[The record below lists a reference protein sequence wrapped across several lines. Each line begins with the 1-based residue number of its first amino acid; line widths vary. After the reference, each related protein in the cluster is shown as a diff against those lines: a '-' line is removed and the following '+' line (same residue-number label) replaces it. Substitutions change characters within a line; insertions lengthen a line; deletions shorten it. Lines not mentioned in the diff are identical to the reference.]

1 MSNLDGIHP
10 DEVLAALVEKCT
22 RQQKIKNLQMLHA
35 LCGAQHSG
43 SRDFS
48 LASIGRLWEVGGGIK
63 ARALYNAPSAD
74 YRTLIQAWE
83 KHSGPSTKPAK
94 ASGQVAASATPF
106 LARIEDPALR
116 ALAHAALIERDKLRA
131 EVNLL
136 KSVTVLNLDR
146 SPVLPGP
153 LNQSRSGVPVAG
165 GSASAALTS
174 SEREA
179 LERAISPMFLNDQ
192 GWSEGP
198 NGEILNDRGR
208 RIFEAGF
215 TRAIRKVLDR

>member
-1 MSNLDGIHP
+1 MSNADGIHP
-10 DEVLAALVEKCT
+10 EEVLAALSAKCR
-22 RQQKIKNLQMLHA
+22 RQQKVKNLQTLHA
-35 LCGAQHSG
+35 LCGAQYSG
-43 SRDFS
+43 SKDFS
-48 LASIGRLWEVGGGIK
+48 ISSIGRLWEVSGGIK
-63 ARALYNAPSAD
+63 ARALYNAPSED
-74 YRTLIQAWE
+74 YRTLIKAWE
-83 KHSGPSTKPAK
+83 KHSGPLTKPAK
-94 ASGQVAASATPF
+94 SSGQAAASSAPF

-146 SPVLPGP
+146 SPALPSP
-153 LNQSRSGVPVAG
+153 MNQSRGGVPVV
-165 GSASAALTS
+165 GSSAITALMS

-179 LERAISPMFLNDQ
+179 LEQAISPVFLNDQ

-215 TRAIRKVLDR
+215 TRAIRKVLGR